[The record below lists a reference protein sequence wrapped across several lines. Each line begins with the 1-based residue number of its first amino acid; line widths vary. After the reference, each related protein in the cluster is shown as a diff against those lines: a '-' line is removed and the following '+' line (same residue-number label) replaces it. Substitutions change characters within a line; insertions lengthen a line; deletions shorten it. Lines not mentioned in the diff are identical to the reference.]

1 MAMFLRLDI
10 EGVDEARILVG
21 LRAAMAVFE
30 AHKVHSYTADEG
42 RWAAIV
48 ADETGD
54 ELLPRHAELG
64 RIWAWAEAAA
74 IDAACTLDD
83 GQRLASRGAQLSVLD
98 DQAPAAPVFR
108 ANTTESRM
116 A

>member
-1 MAMFLRLDI
+1 MAMFLRLNI

-21 LRAAMAVFE
+21 LRAAMAIFE
-30 AHKVHSYTADEG
+30 THQVHPYAADEG

-64 RIWAWAEAAA
+64 RIWSEAEAAA

-83 GQRLASRGAQLSVLD
+83 GRRLASRGAQLSVFD
-98 DQAPAAPVFR
+98 DQAPAAPVFSGH
-108 ANTTESRM
+108 TENK
-116 A
+116 AG